1 MKFSSESSKLVKTAV
16 AHRRMAHAAQ
26 KRLSRSMR
34 GVVYPGSWSVEKCI
48 KHIDAN
54 RRCSADD
61 FAMAREVAK

>member
-1 MKFSSESSKLVKTAV
+1 MKFSESEKFVKTAV
-16 AHRRMAHAAQ
+16 AHRRMARAAQ

-34 GVVYPGSWSVEKCI
+34 GIVYPGAWTTEQCI

-61 FAMAREVAK
+61 FAMAREVAL